1 MFQYRHVL
9 VRMRQGDSDRD
20 IKRAKLMGRRK
31 AAELREVA
39 EERGWLQPESELPDD
54 ATIAGALGESRR
66 AASTISSSRLPI
78 VGSSGTTTASS
89 FDRASARMTK
99 SGTLPSINPTQ
110 APVPI
115 PIACSSCA
123 RRSTR

>member
-39 EERGWLQPESELPDD
+39 EERGWLQAESELPDD

-66 AASTISSSRLPI
+66 AASTISSAEPHRTITPPKA
-78 VGSSGTTTASS
+78 VGWVMISVGAVTILHSLAMRKDGA
-89 FDRASARMTK
+89 A
-99 SGTLPSINPTQ
+99 
-110 APVPI
+110 
-115 PIACSSCA
+115 
-123 RRSTR
+123 